1 LASNHNCS
9 NSSESRIKAVLQGRK
24 EIYFRELKRKAEVST
39 EELED
44 FLLPLLGEGV
54 IDGKLELRCP
64 SCGADLG
71 SFPRYTDIPKENYCE
86 NCRHSNPFSDNYL
99 EIVLEVKGDFFQA
112 NGEPPLL
119 KKKNYTDEEL
129 TTLLSNSIKEEKESL
144 KGQLFEEFFRN
155 IVERGNEFELKKTH
169 ARSNVGEM
177 DYFYKANCSGHPLWN
192 KYPYLFVE
200 CKNRKEVVSSK
211 DMNHFKELL
220 EPKTVFHSCLGVY
233 ITTKMFSPEANA
245 AAQKGIDKGL
255 VIIKI
260 ERSDLKNLIGKG
272 FKTYMEESFDQFLA
286 KA

>member
-1 LASNHNCS
+1 MASNHNCS